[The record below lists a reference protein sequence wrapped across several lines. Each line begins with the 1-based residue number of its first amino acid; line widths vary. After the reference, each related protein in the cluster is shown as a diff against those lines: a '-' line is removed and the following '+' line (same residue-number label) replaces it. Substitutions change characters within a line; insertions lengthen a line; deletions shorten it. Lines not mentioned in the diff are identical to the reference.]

1 MKIKIREK
9 KELEETLRKQVIKL
23 EVQKAAQN
31 QEVIRQAEN
40 SLLEQDEIKARKEN
54 ERNER
59 KQQVEKKY
67 KDKADQLQREQEQL
81 DLDR

>member
-31 QEVIRQAEN
+31 QEVIR
-40 SLLEQDEIKARKEN
+40 
-54 ERNER
+54 
-59 KQQVEKKY
+59 
-67 KDKADQLQREQEQL
+67 
-81 DLDR
+81 